1 MWLHVTLK
9 LTSAGLVYSVIAP
22 LILVFMVLTFSLFW
36 VVIKN
41 NLLYV
46 VRTGNVD
53 GGGLFFPKA
62 INQLFS
68 GLYFMEIC
76 LIGLFFLVRDVQGD
90 ASCKAQGIIMSVTLL
105 ITACYHLSLT
115 TDFNALYKYA
125 PLRLQDTAKRQN
137 NDHEEKDMIS
147 NHLYAPLAAEV
158 DRSEGDQAPLSPA
171 ISHTEPNATETARSP
186 ERDHEKQPSLRPSP
200 LTKVPSQSQRVEAQ
214 QRKDRQSAKE
224 VLARLKRP
232 LDEARLAVLENR
244 LIQAEVRKGNKLV
257 PRQKDIERQMMDDPI
272 SKIIMQHNDE
282 LDNLDAEDRDMLT
295 SVAYTH
301 PILREPSPS
310 VWIPSD
316 DLGVSDDE
324 VRRTNLLFPHV
335 AISNKGAF
343 LNSRLKVRVN
353 MPPPDMS
360 EFALL
365 MTEL

>member
-1 MWLHVTLK
+1 
-9 LTSAGLVYSVIAP
+9 
-22 LILVFMVLTFSLFW
+22 MVLTFSLFW
-36 VVIKN
+36 IVIKN

-76 LIGLFFLVRDVQGD
+76 LIGLFFLVQDVQGD
-90 ASCKAQGIIMSVTLL
+90 AACKAQGIIMSVTLL

-115 TDFNALYKYA
+115 TDLNALYNYA
-125 PLRLQDTAKRQN
+125 PIRLQDAARHLN
-137 NDHEEKDMIS
+137 GDHEDKDMIS

-158 DRSEGDQAPLSPA
+158 NRGVGDQAPPPA
-171 ISHTEPNATETARSP
+171 TTYAEPNAIGRDRSP
-186 ERDHEKQPSLRPSP
+186 DRDHEKQPSLQPSP
-200 LTKVPSQSQRVEAQ
+200 LAKVPSQSQRVEAQ

-282 LDNLDAEDRDMLT
+282 LDDLDAEDRDMLT

-301 PILREPSPS
+301 PILRDSSPS

-316 DLGVSDDE
+316 ELGLSDDE
-324 VRRTNLLFPHV
+324 VRRTTSLFPHV

-343 LNSRLKVRVN
+343 LNRRLKVRVN

-365 MTEL
+365 MAEL